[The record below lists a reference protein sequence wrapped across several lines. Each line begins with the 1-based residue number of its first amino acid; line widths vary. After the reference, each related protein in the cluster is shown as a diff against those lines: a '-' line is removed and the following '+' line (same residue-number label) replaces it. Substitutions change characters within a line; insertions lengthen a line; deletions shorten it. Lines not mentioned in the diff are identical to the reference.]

1 MKSKL
6 IVFAIFLMLASGC
19 LNSPHPPPLT
29 QPDFFLLENFY
40 PDLSYYYTEEQK
52 NVSAMLGTINEPFW
66 NVKIYDLTLG
76 SKEYLVIDANFSRLE
91 YAEDMARSPH
101 RERVSFRS
109 TITKKFR
116 TSPCLYTKDI
126 TSYGLGYP
134 IKISSSRDLAKYK
147 LVRTDCSSCECGT
160 VDRIAPTIFVKDGV
174 YYIYAKEIIKEQ
186 DKNDCNVYTQIKAR
200 MYPIY
205 SIKINSN
212 KECEKY
218 I

>member
-6 IVFAIFLMLASGC
+6 IIFVILIFASGC
-19 LNSPHPPPLT
+19 LNSPPSLT
-29 QPDFFLLENFY
+29 HPDFFLLENFY
-40 PDLSYYYTEEQK
+40 PDLSYYYTEEQG

-66 NVKIYDLTLG
+66 NVKIYDLTLRLG
-76 SKEYLVIDANFSRLE
+76 SKEFLVIDANFSTLE
-91 YAEDMARSPH
+91 YAEAMARPAL

-116 TSPCLYTKDI
+116 TLPCLYTKDI

-134 IKISSSRDLAKYK
+134 IKISSSGELSKYK
-147 LVRTDCSSCECGT
+147 KVRTDCSSCECET
-160 VDRIAPTIFVKDGV
+160 VDRITPTIFVKDGV
-174 YYIYAKEIIKEQ
+174 YYIYAEEIIKEQ
-186 DKNDCNVYTQIKAR
+186 DKNDCNVYTQIRAR

-212 KECEKY
+212 KECEKF